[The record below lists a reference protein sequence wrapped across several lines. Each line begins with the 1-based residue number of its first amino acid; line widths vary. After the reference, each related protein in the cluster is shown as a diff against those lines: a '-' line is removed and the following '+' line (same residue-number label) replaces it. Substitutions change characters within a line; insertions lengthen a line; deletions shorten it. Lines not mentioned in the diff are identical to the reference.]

1 MKAVIMAGGR
11 GTRIAALAG
20 DLPKPMLPIDGR
32 PVLERELG
40 SLREQGV
47 TDVLITVGHLAP
59 AIMEYF
65 GDGSG
70 CSPQTGRP
78 FGVHI
83 EYFVE
88 KEPLG
93 NAGALFRIRDRL
105 DEDFL
110 LLNGDVMFDVDL
122 QRFAAFHKVHGGLA
136 TLFTELIPKFQVG
149 VVEFSVEYF
158 LFIPLTLAMLFD
170 PLSAALGAATGELV
184 FSEIMLGQF
193 GGLGELE
200 KFLTV
205 TIGVYIA
212 GRLVKDPRN
221 RALVGVAAITGTA
234 AQLLMGTVV
243 DILKVQL
250 AVEDF
255 EAVAGLPESVFATE
269 GFAFLNDLLFSGILF
284 CLLPTLYLVPK
295 LYGKIE
301 PLLGMAPR
309 TPESAVSGISPK
321 ALIVCAVGFVCAIV
335 AELAATA
342 GMSLIDWEAE
352 WAESGTAMAVGMVAA
367 AAVAIIALL
376 VIKKNAGKKAAVN

>member
-1 MKAVIMAGGR
+1 MSTEQKS
-11 GTRIAALAG
+11 TAAQSQKL
-20 DLPKPMLPIDGR
+20 MIF
-32 PVLERELG
+32 VLSM
-40 SLREQGV
+40 SL
-47 TDVLITVGHLAP
+47 
-59 AIMEYF
+59 Y
-65 GDGSG
+65 
-70 CSPQTGRP
+70 
-78 FGVHI
+78 
-83 EYFVE
+83 
-88 KEPLG
+88 
-93 NAGALFRIRDRL
+93 
-105 DEDFL
+105 
-110 LLNGDVMFDVDL
+110 
-122 QRFAAFHKVHGGLA
+122 GLA

-149 VVEFSVEYF
+149 LIEFSVEYF

-212 GRLVKDPRN
+212 GRLVKDPKN
-221 RALVGVAAITGTA
+221 RAMVGLAAITGTA
-234 AQLLMGTVV
+234 AQLLMGTIV
-243 DILKVQL
+243 DIAKVQF

-284 CLLPTLYLVPK
+284 CLLPTMYLVPK

-309 TPESAVSGISPK
+309 AAGSTVSGISPK
-321 ALIVCAVGFVCAIV
+321 AVVFCAVGFACAAA

-352 WAESGTAMAVGMVAA
+352 WAESGTALAAGIVAA
-367 AAVAIIALL
+367 AALAVIALL
-376 VIKKNAGKKAAVN
+376 IIRKNSERNVSC

>member
-1 MKAVIMAGGR
+1 MSITQKQTATQSQKLMIF
-11 GTRIAALAG
+11 
-20 DLPKPMLPIDGR
+20 
-32 PVLERELG
+32 VLSM
-40 SLREQGV
+40 SL
-47 TDVLITVGHLAP
+47 
-59 AIMEYF
+59 Y
-65 GDGSG
+65 
-70 CSPQTGRP
+70 
-78 FGVHI
+78 
-83 EYFVE
+83 
-88 KEPLG
+88 
-93 NAGALFRIRDRL
+93 
-105 DEDFL
+105 
-110 LLNGDVMFDVDL
+110 
-122 QRFAAFHKVHGGLA
+122 GLA
-136 TLFTELIPKFQVG
+136 TLFTELIPSFQVG
-149 VVEFSVEYF
+149 IVEFSVEFF

-212 GRLVKDPRN
+212 GRLVKDPKN
-221 RALVGVAAITGTA
+221 RAMVGVAAITGTA

-301 PLLGMAPR
+301 PLLGMVPR
-309 TPESAVSGISPK
+309 TPDSAVSGISPK
-321 ALIVCAVGFVCAIV
+321 ALIVCAVGFVAAIA

-342 GMSLIDWEAE
+342 GMSLVDWEAE
-352 WAESGTAMAVGMVAA
+352 WAGNGTALALGMVAA
-367 AAVAIIALL
+367 AVIAIAALL
-376 VIKKNAGKKAAVN
+376 IIKRNVEKKAAVK

>member
-1 MKAVIMAGGR
+1 MSITQKQTATQSQKLMIF
-11 GTRIAALAG
+11 
-20 DLPKPMLPIDGR
+20 
-32 PVLERELG
+32 VLSM
-40 SLREQGV
+40 SL
-47 TDVLITVGHLAP
+47 
-59 AIMEYF
+59 Y
-65 GDGSG
+65 
-70 CSPQTGRP
+70 
-78 FGVHI
+78 
-83 EYFVE
+83 
-88 KEPLG
+88 
-93 NAGALFRIRDRL
+93 
-105 DEDFL
+105 
-110 LLNGDVMFDVDL
+110 
-122 QRFAAFHKVHGGLA
+122 GLA

-212 GRLVKDPRN
+212 GRLVKDPKN
-221 RALVGVAAITGTA
+221 RAMVGVAAIAGTA

-352 WAESGTAMAVGMVAA
+352 WAESGTALALGMVAA
-367 AAVAIIALL
+367 AVIAIAALL
-376 VIKKNAGKKAAVN
+376 IIKRNVEKKAAVK

>member
-1 MKAVIMAGGR
+1 MSITQKQTATQPQKLMIF
-11 GTRIAALAG
+11 
-20 DLPKPMLPIDGR
+20 
-32 PVLERELG
+32 VLSM
-40 SLREQGV
+40 SL
-47 TDVLITVGHLAP
+47 
-59 AIMEYF
+59 Y
-65 GDGSG
+65 
-70 CSPQTGRP
+70 
-78 FGVHI
+78 
-83 EYFVE
+83 
-88 KEPLG
+88 
-93 NAGALFRIRDRL
+93 
-105 DEDFL
+105 
-110 LLNGDVMFDVDL
+110 
-122 QRFAAFHKVHGGLA
+122 GLA
-136 TLFTELIPKFQVG
+136 TLFTELIPSFQVG
-149 VVEFSVEYF
+149 IVEFSVEFF

-212 GRLVKDPRN
+212 GRLVKDPKN
-221 RALVGVAAITGTA
+221 RAMVGVAAITGTA

-255 EAVAGLPESVFATE
+255 EAVAGLSESVFATE

-309 TPESAVSGISPK
+309 TPDSAVSGISPK
-321 ALIVCAVGFVCAIV
+321 ALIVCAVGFVAAIA

-342 GMSLIDWEAE
+342 GMSLVDWEAE
-352 WAESGTAMAVGMVAA
+352 WAGNGTALALGMVAA
-367 AAVAIIALL
+367 AVIAIAALL
-376 VIKKNAGKKAAVN
+376 IIKRNVEKKAAVK

>member
-1 MKAVIMAGGR
+1 MS
-11 GTRIAALAG
+11 IAQKQTATQSQKL
-20 DLPKPMLPIDGR
+20 MIF
-32 PVLERELG
+32 VLSM
-40 SLREQGV
+40 SL
-47 TDVLITVGHLAP
+47 
-59 AIMEYF
+59 Y
-65 GDGSG
+65 
-70 CSPQTGRP
+70 
-78 FGVHI
+78 
-83 EYFVE
+83 
-88 KEPLG
+88 
-93 NAGALFRIRDRL
+93 
-105 DEDFL
+105 
-110 LLNGDVMFDVDL
+110 
-122 QRFAAFHKVHGGLA
+122 GLA

-234 AQLLMGTVV
+234 AQLLMGTAV

-309 TPESAVSGISPK
+309 TPDSAVSGISPK
-321 ALIVCAVGFVCAIV
+321 ALIVCAVGFVCAIA
-335 AELAATA
+335 AELSATA

-352 WAESGTAMAVGMVAA
+352 WAESGTSLAVGMVAA
-367 AAVAIIALL
+367 AVVAIIALL
-376 VIKKNAGKKAAVN
+376 VIKKNAGKKSAVN